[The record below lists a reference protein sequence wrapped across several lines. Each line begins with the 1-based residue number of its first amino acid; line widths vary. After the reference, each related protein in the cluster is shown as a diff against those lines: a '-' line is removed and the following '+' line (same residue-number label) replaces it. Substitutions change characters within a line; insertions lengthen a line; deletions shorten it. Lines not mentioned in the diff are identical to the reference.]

1 MKSQEFNYCGYQEA
15 MLPLNIGKMTYEGS
29 DCSQPR
35 PFMDHFAASITVPWF
50 TPKVCFKSYNSFVGK
65 V

>member
-50 TPKVCFKSYNSFVGK
+50 TPKVCFKL
-65 V
+65 